1 MRKNMKDYSMN
12 KLRNLMFVGSSGAGK
27 TSLAE
32 QIFHLTKASNRLGKI
47 DEGNTILDFDPEEIA
62 RKSSLGLSIGYVD
75 YKGHRINILD
85 APGSPDFV
93 GDTVVA
99 IPAVENVVVVANAT
113 GGFEVGLELALEQL
127 EDKKKGRIILV
138 NRMDNEHAD
147 YDKTLEAIYENAGFN
162 PVKIHIPIG
171 KEGGFTGVVDII
183 KQKAITADGEGEIP
197 ADMADIVED
206 ARMQLMESVAETD
219 EELLNEFLENME
231 LSEESLIRGMKKA
244 ISEGELSP
252 AFACSAGTG
261 VGVLAFLQGAI
272 DYLLSPEDCKEMQ
285 LQEGEDTK
293 DFVCS
298 PDGELLGYMFKLYA
312 DPSMGEFAYV
322 RMFSG
327 TIKSGT
333 EFFAP
338 ERDIKDKA
346 GNMYYMLGKN
356 RHDTSEIR
364 AGEIGGLVKLRS
376 ARVMNSIVAPNA
388 RHTIIPVELP
398 PATTWQA
405 IKAMNQSDEDKI
417 GSSLQR
423 VIAEDSTLRYEL
435 NPETQENVLAGMGEQ
450 QLQLVIKKLKNRYKV
465 DAELQAPRISYK
477 ETITAGAESQH
488 RHRKQSGGRGQYGE
502 VYFRIKPTERGAGFE
517 FVNAIVGGVIPSN
530 FIPAIEKGLVETMEE
545 GIIAGYPVV
554 DISVEVYYGSY
565 HDVDS
570 SEMAFKI
577 ASSVALKEGFK
588 KCKPILLEPI
598 HDLVIIVPSEYM
610 GDVMGD
616 ISTRRGRIMGMEQK
630 GKKQYL
636 SAQMPV
642 VEMYNYFP
650 ALKSFT
656 QGRGRFTQEFSHYE
670 RVPEDVAQR
679 VIAAWQDDDAQ

>member
-656 QGRGRFTQEFSHYE
+656 LGRGRFTQEFSHYE

>member
-1 MRKNMKDYSMN
+1 MKDYSMN